1 MITKIFKWLCVAL
14 LSYVGVLFASHLNW
28 GSVGAGLIG
37 TGFSF
42 KLAYLG
48 IIVAILGTT
57 ISPYLFFWESAQR
70 IEELRDEN
78 PHGDTARPLSEASI
92 AKGKS
97 ALRHTRI
104 DVFTGM
110 GFSALVMFSIIAAT
124 GATLGTHGA
133 SVSSAAAAAKALE
146 PIAGPASGVLFAL
159 GFIGSGVLAV
169 PVLAASGSVGLAGLL
184 GKPWGLER
192 SPKKAPLFYGLIA
205 IGTLGGTVLAVVGL
219 DPIRLLVFSAT
230 INGIAAAPFLVLT
243 MLISRDKKLMGAHRN
258 GRLASTIGWVT
269 AGVMCIA
276 GGIGIWQTLIGG

>member
-1 MITKIFKWLCVAL
+1 
-14 LSYVGVLFASHLNW
+14 
-28 GSVGAGLIG
+28 
-37 TGFSF
+37 
-42 KLAYLG
+42 
-48 IIVAILGTT
+48 
-57 ISPYLFFWESAQR
+57 
-70 IEELRDEN
+70 
-78 PHGDTARPLSEASI
+78 
-92 AKGKS
+92 
-97 ALRHTRI
+97 
-104 DVFTGM
+104 
-110 GFSALVMFSIIAAT
+110 
-124 GATLGTHGA
+124 
-133 SVSSAAAAAKALE
+133 
-146 PIAGPASGVLFAL
+146 VLFAL